1 MRKKKNSD
9 QTMTT
14 SEVGIKSA
22 EVEDIKET
30 AEVEEMPKVRS
41 GVFGIIT
48 IFSSLVLL
56 FVIVFNPFHKNGQYN
71 LDVTTD
77 ITVNLKLSSNEFLVI
92 SNRNI
97 CDGIG
102 SVPGLKSSTIY
113 AKSGSID
120 QSAQL
125 GSGQLNDEGECE
137 YTITIP
143 TSDSFKGGDVDFNLI
158 FPFAKSRIFTI
169 NVGREAPY
177 KKVYINIPLD

>member
-1 MRKKKNSD
+1 MRKKKDSD

-14 SEVGIKSA
+14 SDDAIKST
-22 EVEDIKET
+22 EVKEI
-30 AEVEEMPKVRS
+30 EKKPKVRS

-48 IFSSLVLL
+48 IFSSLILL
-56 FVIVFNPFHKNGQYN
+56 FVVFFNPFHENGQYN

-92 SNRNI
+92 SNKNN
-97 CDGIG
+97 CDGLG

-113 AKSGSID
+113 AKSSSID
-120 QSAQL
+120 KSAQL
-125 GSGQLNDEGECE
+125 GNGQLNDEGECE

-143 TSDSFKGGDVDFNLI
+143 TSDSFKGGDVDFSLV

-169 NVGREAPY
+169 DVGTEAPY
-177 KKVYINIPLD
+177 KKVNISIPLD